1 MDITVHLDKYQGA
14 QFLDYMVKVSLV
26 LWETTKLFLHS
37 HQQWMRVPV
46 ASYSHQHLTL
56 SVFWIL
62 VILIDVQKYLTV
74 VLIYNS
80 LMINDVKCLFTCLLA
95 ICMSFLVRYLF
106 RSLTQTYFLGEL
118 FIFVSLN
125 FKSSLY
131 IWMKWS
137 ENCSVVS
144 NSLRPHGL

>member
-1 MDITVHLDKYQGA
+1 LSFVRNYQIV
-14 QFLDYMVKVSLV
+14 F
-26 LWETTKLFLHS
+26 HS
-37 HQQWMRVPV
+37 HQQWIRVPI
-46 ASYSHQHLTL
+46 ASYSHQHLML

-62 VILIDVQKYLTV
+62 VILIDVQKYLTA

-80 LMINDVKCLFTCLLA
+80 LMINDVKYLFTCLLA

-118 FIFVSLN
+118 FIFVSLS

-131 IWMKWS
+131 ILDEVKWK
-137 ENCSVVS
+137 
-144 NSLRPHGL
+144 SLSRVWLFETPWTIESMEFSRLEHWSG